1 MDYKK
6 IVAEEIQK
14 LVPEHLSY
22 DQVYQLLEVPKYT
35 EHGDVAFPAFA
46 LAKALR
52 KAPQAIAADLA
63 TQLSHPYFAKT
74 EAVGPYVNLFLEKA
88 AVTNAVLHEI
98 AAEKAAFG
106 TADIGKGGNVPIDM
120 SSPNI
125 AKPISMGH
133 LRSTVIGNSLANIM
147 KKVGY
152 NPIKINHLGD
162 WGTQFGKLIVAYKLW
177 GNEEKVKAEP
187 INELLTLYVRFHSE
201 AETDDTLNDEARA
214 WFKKLEDGDEEALHL
229 WEWFRSES
237 LQEFMKIYDMLGIT
251 FDSFNGEAFYNDKMD
266 EVVELLD
273 NAGILTQDRGATIVD
288 LEKYNLN
295 PALIKKSD
303 GATLYITRDL
313 AAAIYRKRNYDFAM
327 SLYAVGNEQ
336 SNHFK
341 QLKAVLKE
349 LGYDWAENMHHI
361 PFGLI
366 TQGGKKLSTRQG
378 KVILLEEVLNE
389 ATELSLKQINEKN
402 PTLENKEEVA
412 KAVGVGAVVFHDLK
426 NDRLN
431 NFDFDLEEVVQ
442 FEGET
447 GPYVQYTNAR
457 GLSILRKAAVELD
470 TTESADLGLDD
481 AYAWEVVKLLNS
493 FPEIIQQAYEKF
505 EPSVIAKYTI
515 HLAQAFNK
523 YYGNTKVLVE
533 DDKRN
538 ARLSLVQSVA
548 TILQEGLR
556 LLGVQSPEKM

>member
-14 LVPEHLSY
+14 LVAEHLTY

-52 KAPQAIAADLA
+52 KAPQAIAGELA
-63 TQLSHPYFAKT
+63 EQLAHAYIEKVEP
-74 EAVGPYVNLFLEKA
+74 VGPYVNVFLNKK
-88 AVTNAVLHEI
+88 AVTDTVLHEI
-98 AAEKAAFG
+98 AAEQGEFG
-106 TADIGKGGNVPIDM
+106 TVNIGLGGNVPIDM

-133 LRSTVIGNSLANIM
+133 LRSTVIGNALANIM

-177 GNEEKVKAEP
+177 GSEEKVKAEP
-187 INELLTLYVRFHSE
+187 INELLTLYVRFHAE
-201 AETDDTLNDEARA
+201 AEENDELNDEARA

-229 WEWFRSES
+229 WTWFRSES

-313 AAAIYRKRNYDFAM
+313 AAAIYRKRTYDFSM
-327 SLYAVGNEQ
+327 SLYVVGNEQ

-349 LGYDWAENMHHI
+349 LGYDWAEDMHHV

-389 ATELSLKQINEKN
+389 ATDLSLKQINEKN

-457 GLSILRKAAVELD
+457 GLSILRKADAELE
-470 TTESADLGLDD
+470 TAYDLGLDD
-481 AYAWEVVKLLNS
+481 AYAWEVVKLLNN
-493 FPEIIQQAYEKF
+493 FPEIILQAYEKF
-505 EPSVIAKYTI
+505 EPSVVAKYTI
-515 HLAQAFNK
+515 QLSQAFNK

-533 DDKRN
+533 DDQRN
-538 ARLSLVQSVA
+538 ARLVLVKAVT

>member
-14 LVPEHLSY
+14 LVSDHLSY

-63 TQLSHPYFAKT
+63 TQLSHTYFAKA
-74 EAVGPYVNLFLEKA
+74 EAVGPYVNIFLEKA

-98 AAEKAAFG
+98 AVEKAAFG

-133 LRSTVIGNSLANIM
+133 LRSTVIGNALANIM

-177 GNEEKVKAEP
+177 GSEEKVKAEP

-273 NAGILTQDRGATIVD
+273 KAGILTQDRGATIVD

-313 AAAIYRKRNYDFAM
+313 AAAIYRKRKYDFAM

-389 ATELSLKQINEKN
+389 ATALSLKQINEKN

-457 GLSILRKAAVELD
+457 GLSILRKAATELD
-470 TTESADLGLDD
+470 TTEAADLGLDD

-538 ARLSLVQSVA
+538 ARLALVQSVA

>member
-14 LVPEHLSY
+14 LVAEHLTY

-52 KAPQAIAADLA
+52 KAPQAIAGELA
-63 TQLSHPYFAKT
+63 EQLAHAYIEKVEPI
-74 EAVGPYVNLFLEKA
+74 GPYVNVFLNKK
-88 AVTNAVLHEI
+88 AVTDTVLHEI
-98 AAEKAAFG
+98 AAEQGEFG
-106 TADIGKGGNVPIDM
+106 TANIGLGGNVPIDM

-133 LRSTVIGNSLANIM
+133 LRSTVIGNALANIM

-177 GNEEKVKAEP
+177 GSEEKVKAEP
-187 INELLTLYVRFHSE
+187 INELLTLYVRFHAE
-201 AETDDTLNDEARA
+201 AEENDELNDEARA

-229 WEWFRSES
+229 WTWFRSES

-313 AAAIYRKRNYDFAM
+313 AAAIYRKRTYDFSM
-327 SLYAVGNEQ
+327 SLYVVGNEQ

-349 LGYDWAENMHHI
+349 LGYDWAEDMHHV

-389 ATELSLKQINEKN
+389 ATDLSLKQINEKN

-457 GLSILRKAAVELD
+457 GLSILRKADAELE
-470 TTESADLGLDD
+470 TAYDLGLDD
-481 AYAWEVVKLLNS
+481 AYAWEVVKLLNN
-493 FPEIIQQAYEKF
+493 FPEIILQAYEKF
-505 EPSVIAKYTI
+505 EPSVVAKYTI
-515 HLAQAFNK
+515 QLSQAFNK

-533 DDKRN
+533 DDQRN
-538 ARLSLVQSVA
+538 ARLVLVKAVT